1 MFKNIL
7 WDIIGKFGSQIISF
21 IISIILTRLLQPEE
35 YGIMGMAMVVIGF
48 AHVFLDLGFNR
59 AIIQKKDTSAIQLA
73 SVFYLNTFVAFI
85 LTIAC
90 YFIASPLSIFY
101 NQPLIKPVFR
111 VLSISFLLNGL
122 NLVPSSILYK
132 KFQYKL
138 NSILVLIASLLSGI
152 VGVLMAYNGFGVWS
166 LVAQSL
172 ISSFLIMVLNF
183 IYAKWTP
190 LFSFSMVSIAP
201 LWKYGSRM
209 FASGVLDT
217 LYNRLDIFII
227 GKIFTPATLGYY
239 ARAQSMDNLVRQ
251 FSATSIIGAL
261 FPYIARH
268 QDDKVFLK
276 ELYFKYLHTIA
287 FVSVALSGLLF
298 LIAPHLFTI
307 LFTSRWEYSAELFQL
322 LAIAGFIWPVSA
334 LMCNIIAGV
343 GNSVVFLRLEVYKK
357 LLALPVYIFGF
368 LLGLKGF
375 IICMVIVGLVCLYL
389 NAFFVAKEIETNIFK
404 QLRLLT
410 GYIFLGIL
418 SCFVAWLLLHY
429 LSQFYYFNEIF
440 SLGILSLTFSIC
452 YILGAYNFKM
462 KGTDVINVSF
472 QKIKFAFQ

>member
-190 LFSFSMVSIAP
+190 LF
-201 LWKYGSRM
+201 
-209 FASGVLDT
+209 
-217 LYNRLDIFII
+217 
-227 GKIFTPATLGYY
+227 
-239 ARAQSMDNLVRQ
+239 
-251 FSATSIIGAL
+251 
-261 FPYIARH
+261 
-268 QDDKVFLK
+268 
-276 ELYFKYLHTIA
+276 
-287 FVSVALSGLLF
+287 
-298 LIAPHLFTI
+298 
-307 LFTSRWEYSAELFQL
+307 
-322 LAIAGFIWPVSA
+322 
-334 LMCNIIAGV
+334 
-343 GNSVVFLRLEVYKK
+343 
-357 LLALPVYIFGF
+357 
-368 LLGLKGF
+368 
-375 IICMVIVGLVCLYL
+375 
-389 NAFFVAKEIETNIFK
+389 FF
-404 QLRLLT
+404 
-410 GYIFLGIL
+410 
-418 SCFVAWLLLHY
+418 
-429 LSQFYYFNEIF
+429 
-440 SLGILSLTFSIC
+440 
-452 YILGAYNFKM
+452 
-462 KGTDVINVSF
+462 
-472 QKIKFAFQ
+472 